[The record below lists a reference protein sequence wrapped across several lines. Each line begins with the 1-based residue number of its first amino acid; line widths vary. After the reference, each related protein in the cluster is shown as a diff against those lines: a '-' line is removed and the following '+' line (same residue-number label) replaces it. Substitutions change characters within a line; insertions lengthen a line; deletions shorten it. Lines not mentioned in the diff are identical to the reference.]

1 MAFTKEIKTETRSH
15 KGDEDKEPPD
25 WKRLNASAIND
36 KSALAGVSDC
46 ADGKVVHGDLREL
59 IYQHRQTDILQDDA
73 LTIQGKRTEDVEKTA
88 TINIKQGR
96 DIMIGVFDKMQVQ
109 GERQLWVD
117 GADNETYSTH
127 REINEPRE
135 KFEHK
140 HFCWE
145 YGVFNIETMLS
156 AFETKAF
163 GLALENVKVEAKM
176 FEQTN
181 HLIAGKMDAITAK
194 AEGMD
199 LSLGFLLLRIKYA
212 LNALPNFAASTPI
225 S

>member
-1 MAFTKEIKTETRSH
+1 MAFKADIKTETRSH
-15 KGDEDKEPPD
+15 GGDEDKKSPD
-25 WKRLNASAIND
+25 WKRLNASAINE
-36 KSALAGVSDC
+36 KSALAGVSSC
-46 ADGKVVHGDLREL
+46 TDGKLIHGDLREL
-59 IYQHRQTDILQDDA
+59 IYQHRQTDILQDDQ
-73 LTIQGKRTEDVEKTA
+73 LTIQGKRTQDIEKTSQL
-88 TINIKQGR
+88 TVKQGR
-96 DIMIGVFDKMQVQ
+96 DTMIGVYDKTQVQ

-117 GADNETYSTH
+117 GVDHEFYATH
-127 REINEPRE
+127 REIEEPQE
-135 KFEHK
+135 KFERK

-145 YGVFNIETMLS
+145 YGVFGIDTQLS
-156 AFETKAF
+156 AFETKAL
-163 GLALENVKVEAKM
+163 GLAVENVKIEAKM

-181 HLIAGKMDAITAK
+181 HLIAGKMDAITSK